1 MKISLRLSLLLLL
14 SHNLVKLFQLKDKD
28 DLLALWQDHREEAFD
43 DFQEEIYTKELLA
56 SINEFKDYLGEYENE
71 TMMVIIFIM
80 C

>member
-1 MKISLRLSLLLLL
+1 M
-14 SHNLVKLFQLKDKD
+14 KDKD